1 MCCCAISLGRP
12 PRVDKCVDGS
22 QTPPA
27 SRNFVLVR
35 PPRPPSPP
43 APRGGR
49 GPGRGAQGAFANQ
62 KNHRAQNDL
71 GRSPPKAQHRP
82 LGLLQTRPT
91 RQKRSRTS
99 LRDLPY
105 GAAAPKRPRNARAPR
120 RWFFEDTP
128 RWRAVN
134 ELSTNEFIIVVRR
147 DQIFRSGGPGTHPRG
162 SPKARAAAGQFADSP
177 SREAINGLPNP

>member
-35 PPRPPSPP
+35 PPKPPSPL

-49 GPGRGAQGAFANQ
+49 GPGRGAPGAFANQ
-62 KNHRAQNDL
+62 KNRRAQNDL

-99 LRDLPY
+99 LRDLSGRRSCTEEAQVALARRRRRRKLGLAPGRLATHGVSSQY
-105 GAAAPKRPRNARAPR
+105 GIIDSDAILVCEEPSLTSFVASDRPSFRIRRVRPRRCVP
-120 RWFFEDTP
+120 
-128 RWRAVN
+128 V
-134 ELSTNEFIIVVRR
+134 
-147 DQIFRSGGPGTHPRG
+147 
-162 SPKARAAAGQFADSP
+162 QFT
-177 SREAINGLPNP
+177 

>member
-35 PPRPPSPP
+35 PPKPPSPP

-99 LRDLPY
+99 SATCPD

-128 RWRAVN
+128 RWREVN
-134 ELSTNEFIIVVRR
+134 ELPTNEFIIVVRR
-147 DQIFRSGGPGTHPRG
+147 DQIFRSGGPGTHPRCSSEESLRMIYG
-162 SPKARAAAGQFADSP
+162 RMSSC
-177 SREAINGLPNP
+177 